1 MAAQQN
7 SGGWRGNRPT
17 KPGSE
22 QPAGPEHGWKQSS
35 RKSSGAASGGS
46 RRSKLRLLFAALVV
60 TVIAALLAIL
70 FMPAKRLLTFVVSP
84 SITASSAPAVPLL
97 AALPPAFTTRPSDL
111 NPIELRSGPAVSELN
126 AVLSTISAIKSVRK
140 PDAAIVLWLQILP
153 VPDQRPAAA
162 SAENKTPALLLPRS
176 IQLSELL
183 ELHASGAPPA
193 DAIEPNKLRDQISE
207 LLRTLPKAHLL
218 LLVDQPAPLLP
229 LSHGLVQLPVLSN
242 IHDWTKQPGL
252 ERLAVVTACD
262 DQQISWPDPGG
273 NAAQTAFAAAAH
285 LGLSVNADSNKNQ
298 VLSATE
304 YASFINTDTTR
315 RLQPVLGAAAP
326 QVRISGNTSFILLS
340 ELPKAPS
347 PTALTKSSTT
357 VLPELVKTIQ
367 QVAQL
372 QADAPWLWLPVRWQ
386 QVVDQLRTAEASL
399 AAGNPEL
406 AAKLLELARA
416 DFATLQTASSQF
428 LTPADPNF
436 SSHQLPHQLLAELPA
451 SQRLLQKSPNPNS
464 AAEKSLEIGLD
475 KRAENVP
482 EILTQAETR
491 KQLIEN
497 RRLAEVAAA
506 EAFTATDLLQPL
518 LLSHEELQLLSEDR
532 FLVNAQPPAEN
543 SLTQQQRFL
552 DAATSFARSRR
563 SAQLLLSQLL
573 QQLPGFIE
581 FAPVAIPS
589 MTETTTPTSTTAA
602 QINSLLRRHLSL
614 TDSQPQEVQRLLD
627 DCRTQLDGQPDTDLL
642 TPTAALV
649 ITTRLLHLQLMEA
662 LPEPPA
668 DPTDATAEL
677 SNRSSRLQNLL
688 DQSLQLRSLLLE
700 RANAHADRVNT
711 NALDPA
717 RLSPEQQLN
726 TALDCRRLLLLPLDS
741 DRHINLLKRTQE
753 LEQELLKL
761 AGSAT
766 APATANAAAS
776 ANTPAEQNTAP
787 PLPARRP
794 AGYTEL
800 LWQLQLVTLLP
811 NPSENLT
818 TVLQQFPDQPEQVTS
833 QFLHQ
838 AGSALLASWPA
849 QKDRLSSL
857 RSTPELRTADL
868 RTRLLPPL
876 FARQT
881 LPPAPQPEISARYWM
896 ALASDYS
903 NFHIERLRASRWV
916 LPTDQSPLAEKGW
929 YARQIELWQASSRSA
944 PPTAANP
951 ASPTPPTAP
960 GEPALEL
967 ENAPPDVLFAN
978 NSTPTLELSLR
989 LANPSN
995 RSGIA
1000 AFQLLPPLQP
1010 DDSAR
1015 AVILPPA
1022 VAVNIAA
1029 PNGRER
1035 AAFPLALQGGTPRPA
1050 PCSDASFLSTWFFRG
1065 RSNNVRNI
1073 TLNPCEALDWSITRA
1088 AQPTNSSVQIT
1099 SLSLGPV
1106 AFLLD
1111 WSASMKNVDD
1121 GGQGNTAPRSEQ
1133 AAAALQKLVDQQ
1145 LQAGFVNA
1153 RKVSLRVFGHR
1164 ENFSTDGVQQL
1175 SPDFDAAFEGFDFPA
1190 NEPQQQRALGLI
1202 SMTPLAPAI
1211 SKRFAD
1217 VNQRLNK
1224 CTPWGWSP
1232 LYESIRKCIDTDLQA
1247 RSGLVVAI
1255 TDGVPG
1261 DGPTPESPEQA
1272 KRNSLPAL
1280 LRSLQNLKGR
1290 VQVLI
1295 LCMVPAETARI
1306 EEQLNIDLAKLNLQ
1320 PADTQ
1325 LLRSC
1330 FLIRTAEDQ
1339 NLTTE
1344 MDNATQPGAL
1354 TLTNGNAP
1362 REPVAGRID
1371 PVNGRGRVVYAAD
1384 QLDPARDCLVSLG
1397 AQRSDSAPLT
1407 ATFRPLPGGQVL
1419 IEADWQDLNRRLLF
1433 RHGSATELS
1442 VPLRQTS
1449 EIPAAPTR
1457 LASTGPQKFQ
1467 PRGNAS
1473 DLQFQL
1479 YLDHDNENFPVALPQ
1494 ELEFVYSAATGVPGT
1509 ARIQESFESFQGCPA
1524 WKINIAGW
1532 HPDARIRVR
1541 AFWKMNASQPDEVIA
1556 LPVAL
1561 KASSPDTSR
1570 KLEPANMP
1578 PLRLWSNITEDRR
1591 LQIRVDPAPP
1601 FTPPAPG
1608 SHQLDPQSP
1617 HSIRIS
1623 LLERDAADR
1632 WNHVPTATSIRRLE
1646 NGSLLCEFRGDENAP
1661 WLAADRDRF
1670 AVGLTSLNTRLSG
1683 ALETAADLQL
1693 DQPLPSDNP

>member
-7 SGGWRGNRPT
+7 SGGWRGSRPT

-22 QPAGPEHGWKQSS
+22 QSAGPEHGWKQSS
-35 RKSSGAASGGS
+35 RKSSGPAFSGS
-46 RRSKLRLLFAALVV
+46 PRSKLRLLFAALVV
-60 TVIAALLAIL
+60 TALAVFLAFL
-70 FMPAKRLLTFVVSP
+70 FMPAQRLLTFIVSP
-84 SITASSAPAVPLL
+84 NITASSAPTVPLL
-97 AALPPAFTTRPSDL
+97 AALPPAFASRPSDL

-126 AVLSTISAIKSVRK
+126 TVLSTISSIKSVRK
-140 PDAAIVLWLQILP
+140 PDVAIILWLQILP
-153 VPDQRPAAA
+153 VPDQRPAMA
-162 SAENKTPALLLPRS
+162 SAENKAPALLLPRS

-193 DAIEPNKLRDQISE
+193 DAIDPAKLRDQISE
-207 LLRTLPKAHLL
+207 LLKTLPKAHLL
-218 LLVDQPAPLLP
+218 LLVDQPTPLLP
-229 LSHGLVQLPVLSN
+229 LSHGLVQLPVLSS
-242 IHDWTKQPGL
+242 IHNWTKQPGL

-273 NAAQTAFAAAAH
+273 SAALTAFAAAAH
-285 LGLSVNADSNKNQ
+285 LGLSATADFNKDK
-298 VLSATE
+298 VLSAAE
-304 YASFINTDTTR
+304 YASFINTETTR
-315 RLQPVLGAAAP
+315 RLQAVLGAAAP
-326 QVRISGNTSFILLS
+326 QVRISGNTNFNLLS
-340 ELPKAPS
+340 ELLPTPS
-347 PTALTKSSTT
+347 PTALAKSSTT
-357 VLPELVKTIQ
+357 VLPELLKTLQ

-372 QADAPWLWLPVRWQ
+372 QTDAPWLWVPVRWQ
-386 QVVDQLRTAEASL
+386 QVVEQLRITEASL
-399 AAGNPEL
+399 AAGNPDL
-406 AAKLLELARA
+406 AAKLLELTRA
-416 DFATLQTASSQF
+416 EIATLQTASNQF
-428 LTPADPNF
+428 LAPGDPIF
-436 SSHQLPHQLLAELPA
+436 PSHQLPHQLLAKFPTY
-451 SQRLLQKSPNPNS
+451 QRLLQKSPDPGA

-475 KRAENVP
+475 KRAEAVLD
-482 EILTQAETR
+482 IGSQAEIR
-491 KQLIEN
+491 QQLIEN
-497 RRLAEVAAA
+497 RRLAEIAAA
-506 EAFTATDLLQPL
+506 ETFTATDLLQPL

-552 DAATSFARSRR
+552 EATTSFARTRR
-563 SAQLLLSQLL
+563 SAQLLLCDLL
-573 QQLPGFIE
+573 EQLPRFVE
-581 FAPVAIPS
+581 FAPVAVPS
-589 MTETTTPTSTTAA
+589 ATATATASA
-602 QINSLLRRHLSL
+602 QLNSLLRRQLSL
-614 TDSQPQEVQRLLD
+614 TDSQPQELQRLLD
-627 DCRTQLDGQPDTDLL
+627 DCRSQLDGQPDTDLL
-642 TPTAALV
+642 SPIAALV
-649 ITTRLLHLQLMEA
+649 ITTRMLHLQLTEA

-668 DPTDATAEL
+668 NPTDAAAEL
-677 SNRSSRLQNLL
+677 SARSSRLQPLI

-700 RANAHADRVNT
+700 RANALADRVNT

-717 RLSPEQQLN
+717 RHSPEDQRN
-726 TALDCRRLLLLPLDS
+726 TALDCRRLLLLPLDAN
-741 DRHINLLKRTQE
+741 RHINLLKRTQE
-753 LEQELLKL
+753 LEQELLKV
-761 AGSAT
+761 AASTT
-766 APATANAAAS
+766 APAAASATAS
-776 ANTPAEQNTAP
+776 ANTPAEAGNAP
-787 PLPARRP
+787 QLPARQL

-800 LWQLQLVTLLP
+800 LWQLQLVKLLP
-811 NPSENLT
+811 DPSENLT
-818 TVLQQFPDQPEQVTS
+818 KVLQQFPDQPEQLTPE
-833 QFLHQ
+833 FLHQ
-838 AGSALLASWPA
+838 AGSALLAGWSG
-849 QKDRLSSL
+849 QKERLNSL
-857 RSTPELRTADL
+857 RSTPELRTADI

-929 YARQIELWQASSRSA
+929 YARQIQLWQA
-944 PPTAANP
+944 TANSTNP
-951 ASPTPPTAP
+951 ASATSGVSTAPTAP
-960 GEPALEL
+960 VEPALEL

-978 NSTPTLELSLR
+978 NATPTLELSLR
-989 LANPSN
+989 LANPSA

-1010 DDSAR
+1010 DDSAK

-1022 VAVNIAA
+1022 AAVNLAA

-1088 AQPTNSSVQIT
+1088 AQPTNASVQIT

-1121 GGQGNTAPRSEQ
+1121 SSQGNTAPRSEQ

-1164 ENFSTDGVQQL
+1164 ENYSTDGAQQL
-1175 SPDFDAAFEGFDFPA
+1175 SPDFDAAFDGFDFPI
-1190 NEPQQQRALGLI
+1190 NESQQQRALGLI

-1211 SKRFAD
+1211 SNRFAD
-1217 VNQRLNK
+1217 VTQRLNK

-1295 LCMVPAETARI
+1295 LCMVPAETGRI
-1306 EEQLNIDLAKLNLQ
+1306 EEQLNIDLAKLTLP
-1320 PADTQ
+1320 PADTE

-1339 NLTTE
+1339 NLTAE
-1344 MDNATQPGAL
+1344 MDIATQPGAL
-1354 TLTNGNAP
+1354 TLTNSNAP
-1362 REPVAGRID
+1362 RDAIVGRID

-1442 VPLRQTS
+1442 VPLRQ
-1449 EIPAAPTR
+1449 EPQIPGAPTR
-1457 LASTGPQKFQ
+1457 LAATGPQKFQ
-1467 PRGNAS
+1467 SRGNAA

-1479 YLDHDNENFPVALPQ
+1479 FLDHDNDNFPVALPQ
-1494 ELEFVYSAATGVPGT
+1494 ELEFVYSAANGVPGT
-1509 ARIQESFESFQGCPA
+1509 ARIQEAFESFQGCPG
-1524 WKINIAGW
+1524 WKINILGW

-1561 KASSPDTSR
+1561 DASSPDTSR
-1570 KLEPANMP
+1570 KLEPATMP
-1578 PLRLWSNITEDRR
+1578 PLRLWSHITEDRR

-1601 FTPPAPG
+1601 FTAPAPG

-1623 LLERDAADR
+1623 ILERDAADR
-1632 WNHVPTATSIRRLE
+1632 WNHVPAATSIRRLE

-1683 ALETAADLQL
+1683 AFETAADLQL
-1693 DQPLPSDNP
+1693 DQPLPADNP

>member
-22 QPAGPEHGWKQSS
+22 QSAGPEHGWKQSS
-35 RKSSGAASGGS
+35 RKSSGPAFSGS
-46 RRSKLRLLFAALVV
+46 PRSKLRLLFAALVV
-60 TVIAALLAIL
+60 TALAVFLAFL
-70 FMPAKRLLTFVVSP
+70 FMPAQRLLTFVVSP
-84 SITASSAPAVPLL
+84 NITASSAPAVPLF
-97 AALPPAFTTRPSDL
+97 AALPPAFNSRPSDL

-126 AVLSTISAIKSVRK
+126 TVLSTISGIKSVRK
-140 PDAAIVLWLQILP
+140 PDAAIILWLQILP

-162 SAENKTPALLLPRS
+162 AAENKAPALLLPRS

-183 ELHASGAPPA
+183 ELHASGTPPA
-193 DAIEPNKLRDQISE
+193 DAIDPAKLRDQISE
-207 LLRTLPKAHLL
+207 LLNTLPKAHLL
-218 LLVDQPAPLLP
+218 LLVDQPTPLLP
-229 LSHGLVQLPVLSN
+229 LSHGLVQLPVLSS
-242 IHDWTKQPGL
+242 IHEWTKQPGL

-273 NAAQTAFAAAAH
+273 NSAQTAFAAAAH
-285 LGLSVNADSNKNQ
+285 LGLSATADSNKDK
-298 VLSATE
+298 VLSAAE
-304 YASFINTDTTR
+304 YTSFINTETTR
-315 RLQPVLGAAAP
+315 RLQSVLGAAAP
-326 QVRISGNTSFILLS
+326 QVRISGNTNFNLLS
-340 ELPKAPS
+340 ELLPAPS
-347 PTALTKSSTT
+347 PTALAKSSTT
-357 VLPELVKTIQ
+357 VLPELLKTLQ

-372 QADAPWLWLPVRWQ
+372 QADAPWFWLPVRWQ
-386 QVVDQLRTAEASL
+386 QVVEQLRITEASL
-399 AAGNPEL
+399 AAGNADL
-406 AAKLLELARA
+406 AAKLLELTRA
-416 DFATLQTASSQF
+416 DIATLQAASNQF
-428 LTPADPNF
+428 LVPADPNF
-436 SSHQLPHQLLAELPA
+436 TSHQLPHQLLAKFPTY
-451 SQRLLQKSPNPNS
+451 QRLLQKSPDPGA

-475 KRAENVP
+475 KRTEAAPSLGSET
-482 EILTQAETR
+482 EIR

-497 RRLAEVAAA
+497 RRLAEIAAA

-518 LLSHEELQLLSEDR
+518 LLSHEDHQLLSEDR

-543 SLTQQQRFL
+543 SLAQQQRFL
-552 DAATSFARSRR
+552 EAATTFARTRR
-563 SAQLLLSQLL
+563 SAQLLLSDLL
-573 QQLPGFIE
+573 EQLPRFIE
-581 FAPVAIPS
+581 FAPVAVPS
-589 MTETTTPTSTTAA
+589 ATATAST
-602 QINSLLRRHLSL
+602 QLNSLLRRQLNL
-614 TDSQPQEVQRLLD
+614 TDSQPQELQRLHD
-627 DCRTQLDGQPDTDLL
+627 DCRSQLDAQPDTDLL
-642 TPTAALV
+642 SPTAALL
-649 ITTRLLHLQLMEA
+649 ITSRLLHIQLREA

-668 DPTDATAEL
+668 NPTDAAAEL
-677 SNRSSRLQNLL
+677 SAGSTRLQTLL
-688 DQSLQLRSLLLE
+688 DQARQLRSLLLE
-700 RANAHADRVNT
+700 RANALADRVNT
-711 NALDPA
+711 KALDPA
-717 RLSPEQQLN
+717 RLSPEDQRN
-726 TALDCRRLLLLPLDS
+726 TALDCRRLLLLPLDA

-753 LEQELLKL
+753 LEQGLLK
-761 AGSAT
+761 AATSTT
-766 APATANAAAS
+766 APAAASVTAS
-776 ANTPAEQNTAP
+776 ANTPAEAGNAP
-787 PLPARRP
+787 QLPARRL

-800 LWQLQLVTLLP
+800 LWQLQLVTFLP
-811 NPSENLT
+811 DPSENLT
-818 TVLQQFPDQPEQVTS
+818 TVLQQFPDQPEQLTP

-838 AGSALLASWPA
+838 AGSALLSGWSG
-849 QKDRLSSL
+849 QKERLNSL
-857 RSTPELRTADL
+857 RSTPELRAADI

-881 LPPAPQPEISARYWM
+881 LPPAPQNEISARFWM

-929 YARQIELWQASSRSA
+929 YARQIQLWQA
-944 PPTAANP
+944 TANSTNP
-951 ASPTPPTAP
+951 ASATNAASTSPTAP
-960 GEPALEL
+960 VEPALEL
-967 ENAPPDVLFAN
+967 ENAPPAVLFAN
-978 NSTPTLELSLR
+978 NATPTLELSLR
-989 LANPSN
+989 LANPSA

-1000 AFQLLPPLQP
+1000 ALQLLPPLQL
-1010 DDSAR
+1010 DDSAK

-1022 VAVNIAA
+1022 AAVNLAA

-1088 AQPTNSSVQIT
+1088 AHPTNASLQLT

-1111 WSASMKNVDD
+1111 WSASMKNIDD

-1164 ENFSTDGVQQL
+1164 ENYSTDGAQQL
-1175 SPDFDAAFEGFDFPA
+1175 SPDFDAAFDGFDFPS
-1190 NEPQQQRALGLI
+1190 NESQQQRALGLI

-1217 VNQRLNK
+1217 VTQRLNK

-1261 DGPTPESPEQA
+1261 DGPTPESPDQA

-1306 EEQLNIDLAKLNLQ
+1306 EEQLNIDLAKLNLL
-1320 PADTQ
+1320 PADTE

-1339 NLTTE
+1339 NLTAE
-1344 MDNATQPGAL
+1344 MDSATQPGAL
-1354 TLTNGNAP
+1354 TLINGNAP
-1362 REPVAGRID
+1362 RDAIVGRID

-1384 QLDPARDCLVSLG
+1384 QLDPARECLVSLG

-1442 VPLRQTS
+1442 VPLRQTP
-1449 EIPAAPTR
+1449 EIPEAPAR
-1457 LASTGPQKFQ
+1457 LAATGPQKFQ
-1467 PRGNAS
+1467 SRGNAS

-1479 YLDHDNENFPVALPQ
+1479 FLDHDNDNFPVALPQ
-1494 ELEFVYSAATGVPGT
+1494 ELEFVYSAANGVPGT

-1524 WKINIAGW
+1524 WKVNIIGW
-1532 HPDARIRVR
+1532 HQDARIRVR

-1561 KASSPDTSR
+1561 NASSPDTSR
-1570 KLEPANMP
+1570 KLEPATMP
-1578 PLRLWSNITEDRR
+1578 PLRLWSHITEDRR

-1632 WNHVPTATSIRRLE
+1632 WNHVPTATAIRRLE
-1646 NGSLLCEFRGDENAP
+1646 NGSLLCEFRGDDNAP

-1683 ALETAADLQL
+1683 AFETAADLQL
-1693 DQPLPSDNP
+1693 DQPLPSDKP

>member
-7 SGGWRGNRPT
+7 SGGWRGSRPT

-35 RKSSGAASGGS
+35 RKSSGPAFSGS
-46 RRSKLRLLFAALVV
+46 PRSKLRLLFAALIV
-60 TVIAALLAIL
+60 TALAVFLAFL
-70 FMPAKRLLTFVVSP
+70 FMPAQRLLTFIVSP
-84 SITASSAPAVPLL
+84 NITASSAPAVPLL
-97 AALPPAFTTRPSDL
+97 AALPPAFASRPSDL

-126 AVLSTISAIKSVRK
+126 TVLSTISSIKSVRK
-140 PDAAIVLWLQILP
+140 PDAAIILWLQILP
-153 VPDQRPAAA
+153 VPDQRAAAA
-162 SAENKTPALLLPRS
+162 SAENKAPALLLPRS
-176 IQLSELL
+176 IQLTELL

-193 DAIEPNKLRDQISE
+193 DAIQPAKLRDQISE
-207 LLRTLPKAHLL
+207 LLKTLPKAHLL

-229 LSHGLVQLPVLSN
+229 LSHGLVQLPVLSD
-242 IHDWTKQPGL
+242 IHDWTRQPGL

-273 NAAQTAFAAAAH
+273 SAAQTAFAAACH
-285 LGLSVNADSNKNQ
+285 LGLSVNADANRDKM
-298 VLSATE
+298 LSATE
-304 YASFINTDTTR
+304 YTGFINTETTR
-315 RLQPVLGAAAP
+315 RLQSVLGSAAP
-326 QVRISGNTSFILLS
+326 PVRISGNTNFTLLS
-340 ELPKAPS
+340 ELLPAPAPNALAKS
-347 PTALTKSSTT
+347 PAT
-357 VLPELVKTIQ
+357 VLPELVKTLQ

-372 QADAPWLWLPVRWQ
+372 RNDAPWLWLPARWQ
-386 QVVDQLRTAEASL
+386 QVVDQLRIAEASL
-399 AAGNPEL
+399 AAGNPDL

-416 DFATLQTASSQF
+416 DIATLQTASSQF

-436 SSHQLPHQLLAELPA
+436 SSHQLPHQLLAKFPA
-451 SQRLLQKSPNPNS
+451 YQRLLQKSPDPNS

-475 KRAENVP
+475 KRAEVVP
-482 EILTQAETR
+482 EIGGQAETR
-491 KQLIEN
+491 RQLIEN

-506 EAFTATDLLQPL
+506 EAFTAADILQPL
-518 LLSHEELQLLSEDR
+518 LLSQEDLQLISEDR

-552 DAATSFARSRR
+552 EAATSFARTRR
-563 SAQLLLSQLL
+563 SAQLLLSDLL
-573 QQLPGFIE
+573 EQLPRFIE
-581 FAPVAIPS
+581 FAPVAVP
-589 MTETTTPTSTTAA
+589 PATATA
-602 QINSLLRRHLSL
+602 TASARLNSLLRRQLSL
-614 TDSQPQEVQRLLD
+614 TDSQPQELQRLLD
-627 DCRTQLDGQPDTDLL
+627 DCRSHLDGQPDTDLL
-642 TPTAALV
+642 TPIAALV
-649 ITTRLLHLQLMEA
+649 ITTRLLHLQLTEA

-668 DPTDATAEL
+668 NPTDAAAEL
-677 SNRSSRLQNLL
+677 SARSSRLQPLI

-700 RANAHADRVNT
+700 RANAQADRVNT

-717 RLSPEQQLN
+717 RLSPEDQRL
-726 TALDCRRLLLLPLDS
+726 TALDCRRLLLLPLDA

-753 LEQELLKL
+753 LEQELLK
-761 AGSAT
+761 AAAT
-766 APATANAAAS
+766 APAANAPAANAAPS
-776 ANTPAEQNTAP
+776 NTPAEPNNAP
-787 PLPARRP
+787 PLPARRL
-794 AGYTEL
+794 AGYSEL

-811 NPSENLT
+811 DPAENIT
-818 TVLQQFPDQPEQVTS
+818 KVLQQFPDQPEQLTP

-838 AGSALLASWPA
+838 AGSALLAGWSG

-857 RSTPELRTADL
+857 RSTPELRTADI

-881 LPPAPQPEISARYWM
+881 LPPSPQPEISARYWM

-916 LPTDQSPLAEKGW
+916 LPTDQPPLAEKGW
-929 YARQIELWQASSRSA
+929 YARQIELWQAGSNSTTATASA
-944 PPTAANP
+944 P
-951 ASPTPPTAP
+951 ASSTTPTPPV
-960 GEPALEL
+960 EPALEL
-967 ENAPPDVLFAN
+967 ENAPPAVLFAN
-978 NSTPTLELSLR
+978 NATPTLELSLR
-989 LANPSN
+989 LANPSA

-1022 VAVNIAA
+1022 AAVNLAA

-1035 AAFPLALQGGTPRPA
+1035 AIFPLALQGGTPRPA
-1050 PCSDASFLSTWFFRG
+1050 PCSEASFQSSWFFRG
-1065 RSNNVRNI
+1065 RSTIARNI

-1088 AQPTNSSVQIT
+1088 AHPTNASLQLT

-1111 WSASMKNVDD
+1111 WSASMKNIDD

-1164 ENFSTDGVQQL
+1164 ENYSTDGAQQL

-1217 VNQRLNK
+1217 VTQRLNK

-1272 KRNSLPAL
+1272 QRNNLPAL

-1306 EEQLNIDLAKLNLQ
+1306 EEQLNIDLAKLNLP
-1320 PADTQ
+1320 PADAN

-1339 NLTTE
+1339 NLTAE
-1344 MDNATQPGAL
+1344 MDSATQPGEL
-1354 TLTNGNAP
+1354 TLINGNSP
-1362 REPVAGRID
+1362 REAIVGRID
-1371 PVNGRGRVVYAAD
+1371 PVNGRGRVVYSAD
-1384 QLDPARDCLVSLG
+1384 QLDPTRDCQVALG
-1397 AQRSDSAPLT
+1397 AQRSDNAPLT
-1407 ATFRPLPGGQVL
+1407 TTFRPLPGGQVL

-1433 RHGSATELS
+1433 RHGNATELS

-1449 EIPAAPTR
+1449 DIPGAPTR
-1457 LASTGPQKFQ
+1457 LAATGPQKFQ
-1467 PRGNAS
+1467 SRGNAS

-1479 YLDHDNENFPVALPQ
+1479 FLDHDNDNFPVALPQ

-1509 ARIQESFESFQGCPA
+1509 ARILESFESFQGCPA
-1524 WKINIAGW
+1524 WKVNIVGW

-1541 AFWKMNASQPDEVIA
+1541 AFWKMNASQPDEVVA

-1561 KASSPDTSR
+1561 EASSPDTSR
-1570 KLEPANMP
+1570 KLAPATMP
-1578 PLRLWSNITEDRR
+1578 QLRLWSHITEDRR

-1670 AVGLTSLNTRLSG
+1670 AIGLTSLNSRLSG
-1683 ALETAADLQL
+1683 AFETAADLQL
-1693 DQPLPSDNP
+1693 DQPLPANNP